1 MSDSSPFDD
10 QFDDSMTQNPAES
23 SPFETNDASYEP
35 SPFEE
40 KNETETDNSVQV
52 EDGEQEE
59 NDPFA
64 DVPVAQSTEQAPGFD
79 EQSFQ
84 QQEEEQETPLSIWER
99 ERAEVLRER
108 QAKADAEKDAQI
120 QTAREEIA
128 KFYADAEAKLEKTK
142 KTNRADEKN
151 YRTDTAAVFANG
163 TKWEKV
169 NKLVNLAP
177 KPNEKPGSSRV
188 ERYRKLLTQL
198 KSEKPK
204 KTA

>member
-10 QFDDSMTQNPAES
+10 PQFDDATTQNEVES
-23 SPFETNDASYEP
+23 SPFETNSYEP

-40 KNETETDNSVQV
+40 KSDNNVQV
-52 EDGEQEE
+52 EDGEQDEE
-59 NDPFA
+59 DDPFA
-64 DVPVAQSTEQAPGFD
+64 NVPVAQSNEQAPGLD
-79 EQSFQ
+79 EQSFL

-108 QAKADAEKDAQI
+108 QAKADAEKAAQI
-120 QTAREEIA
+120 ATAREEIA
-128 KFYADAEAKLEKTK
+128 KFYADAEAKLEKNK

-151 YRTDTAAVFANG
+151 YRSDTAAVFANG

-177 KPNEKPGSSRV
+177 KTNEKPGTSRV

-204 KTA
+204 KAA